1 MLATAHGEGQP
12 LLGRLE
18 EQSLLASLFDEVST
32 RGQALVLHGAPG
44 IGKSRLLL
52 DAARTARDR
61 GMTVLST
68 TGIQSETRLPFAG
81 LHQLF
86 RPVRRRAAEL
96 PEVHRAALDAAF
108 GLSDSAAPGHF
119 RIAMAALDLLSEVA
133 TDAPL
138 LVIVEDAHWLDRPS
152 ADVLVFVARRIES
165 DPVALLAAFR
175 DGYGSVLGEAGLPEH
190 EVLRLDDLDAAA
202 LLDAAAPELP
212 TVTRVRVLRE
222 AAGNPLALVEI
233 SSAAGVP
240 ADELSVRGGT
250 ALSERLELAFAAR
263 AFDLPEATRTVL
275 LVAALNDEDGIGE
288 NLEAASTI
296 ARVDL
301 DLDAVAPAAAAG
313 IVDADLHTIRFRHP
327 LMRSA
332 LARSSGLV
340 ERRRAHEALAD
351 RLADEPDRRAW
362 HRAALLSGEHEDV
375 ALELEQAAS
384 RARRR
389 GAIPVAA
396 IAMRRAAQLGEPA
409 SRSRRLLS
417 AVTLAAEAGRRDVV
431 VPLLREAQQLD
442 LGELDRARL
451 TWIEETVVTR
461 PLDTKLFQSLI
472 GAAEQAGAAGADDL
486 HADLL

>member
-108 GLSDSAAPGHF
+108 GLTHSAAPDHF

-138 LVIVEDAHWLDRPS
+138 LVVVEDAHWLDRPS

-165 DPVALLAAFR
+165 DPILLLAAFR
-175 DGYGSVLGEAGLPEH
+175 DGYASVLADAGLPEH
-190 EVLRLDDLDAAA
+190 QLRGLDDATAAA
-202 LLDAAAPELP
+202 LLDASARELP
-212 TVTRVRVLRE
+212 AATRLRVLQE
-222 AAGNPLALVEI
+222 AAGNPLALLELP
-233 SSAAGVP
+233 SAAGAP
-240 ADELSVRGGT
+240 GGEPSLPGGL
-250 ALSERLELAFAAR
+250 ALTERLERAFAAR

-275 LVAALNDEDGIGE
+275 LVTALDDEDSVDEI
-288 NLEAASTI
+288 LEVASAI
-296 ARVDL
+296 AGVAL
-301 DLDAVAPAAAAG
+301 DLDVITPAATAG
-313 IVDADLHTIRFRHP
+313 IVDADLRTIRFRHP

-332 LARSSGLV
+332 LAQGSGLL
-340 ERRRAHEALAD
+340 ERRRVHEALAD
-351 RLADEPDRRAW
+351 RLGGEPDRRAW

-442 LGELDRARL
+442 L
-451 TWIEETVVTR
+451 
-461 PLDTKLFQSLI
+461 
-472 GAAEQAGAAGADDL
+472 
-486 HADLL
+486 